1 MFACLSNLKQRCRE
15 LYKEQTLFR
24 SQVMKLCGTVS
35 NMAHMSAL
43 KADSTL
49 ENFLSVLTEFQFHEL
64 IFGMTFLCIC

>member
-1 MFACLSNLKQRCRE
+1 MFGCLSNLKQSCSKFD
-15 LYKEQTLFR
+15 KEQTLFR

-49 ENFLSVLTEFQFHEL
+49 ENFLSLITGFQFHVPN
-64 IFGMTFLCIC
+64 LCTL